1 MRTAIVNERQSRD
14 AKEWCSYTFVIGFK
28 EVQLRLTNELM
39 AFLELEEY
47 DRIEVID
54 NDDGTLTVRKDDE
67 T

>member
-14 AKEWCSYTFVIGFK
+14 AEEWCSYTFVIGVK

-39 AFLELEEY
+39 VFLELEEY

-54 NDDGTLTVRKDDE
+54 NDDGTLTVRKE
-67 T
+67 N

>member
-1 MRTAIVNERQSRD
+1 MHTAIVNERQSRYAED
-14 AKEWCSYTFVIGFK
+14 WNNYTFVIGIK
-28 EVQLRLTNELM
+28 EVQLRLTDELM
-39 AFLELEEY
+39 MFLELEEY

>member
-1 MRTAIVNERQSRD
+1 MHTAIVNERQSRY
-14 AKEWCSYTFVIGFK
+14 AKDWNNYTFVIGIK
-28 EVQLRLTNELM
+28 EVQLRLTDELM
-39 AFLELEEY
+39 MFLELEEY

>member
-1 MRTAIVNERQSRD
+1 MHTAIVNERQSRYAED
-14 AKEWCSYTFVIGFK
+14 WNNYTFVIGVK
-28 EVQLRLTNELM
+28 EVQLRLTDELM
-39 AFLELEEY
+39 MFLELEEY

>member
-1 MRTAIVNERQSRD
+1 MHTAIVNERQSRN
-14 AKEWCSYTFVIGFK
+14 AEEWSSYTFVIGVK

-39 AFLELEEY
+39 VFLELEEY

-54 NDDGTLTVRKDDE
+54 NDDGALTVREDDE